1 MADETEEVE
10 KSLFT
15 LCAEH
20 LRDAIAADL
29 AGETCM
35 VTIGGSGV
43 QRADEFLVREVPQAV
58 SISDRSTSAMGRSGA
73 RGSYR
78 VEFNVA
84 FEVWARRATLPEA
97 SRVVNLWVERMVR
110 RVAAD
115 KTLGGL
121 VIHAEPYV
129 DNGGSTSVDKTYLA
143 AMNCG
148 VSVKAEVDPAKETE
162 TETGED
168 PAPETKE

>member
-1 MADETEEVE
+1 MDDETE

-15 LCAEH
+15 RCAEY
-20 LRDAIAADL
+20 LRDAIASDL
-29 AGETCM
+29 DGETCL
-35 VTIGGSGV
+35 VSIGGSGV

-58 SISDRSTSAMGRSGA
+58 TISDRSTSAMGAHGA

-84 FEVWARRATLPEA
+84 FEVWARRATVPEA
-97 SRVVNLWVERMVR
+97 SRVVSLWVERMVR

-121 VIHAEPYV
+121 VVHAEPYV
-129 DNGGSTSVDKTYLA
+129 DNGDSAAVDRTYLA
-143 AMNCG
+143 AINCG
-148 VSVKAEVDPAKETE
+148 VTVRAEVDPAKDTQAG
-162 TETGED
+162 TGED
-168 PAPETKE
+168 PAPDTKE

>member
-1 MADETEEVE
+1 MADETE

-29 AGETCM
+29 AGESCY
-35 VTIGGSGV
+35 VSIGGSTV
-43 QRADEFLVREVPQAV
+43 QRADEFLVREMPQAV
-58 SISDRSTSAMGRSGA
+58 SISDRSTSAMGASGA

-84 FEVWARRATLPEA
+84 FEVWCRRATIAEA
-97 SRVVNLWVERMVR
+97 SRLVNLWVQRMVS

-121 VIHAEPYV
+121 AIHAQPYV
-129 DNGGSTSVDKTYLA
+129 DNGGSAAVDKTYLA
-143 AMNCG
+143 AVNCG
-148 VSVKAEVDPAKETE
+148 VTVKAEVDPAKEVE